1 MAEKLNFNDKTEN
14 NGASDRGRLTAA
26 EFNQV
31 VNAVNDH
38 TDQLGGLSLSV
49 QENADAYENLATKDV
64 STIYLILEDE

>member
-31 VNAVNDH
+31 VTAVNDH
-38 TDQLGGLSLSV
+38 TLQLGGLTLSV
-49 QENADAYENLATKDV
+49 QENADAYDTLPTKGQKTLYIV
-64 STIYLILEDE
+64 LEDE

>member
-31 VNAVNDH
+31 VTAVNDH
-38 TDQLGGLSLSV
+38 TLQLGGLTLSV
-49 QENADAYENLATKDV
+49 QENADAYDALPTKGQTTLYIV
-64 STIYLILEDE
+64 LEDE

>member
-26 EFNQV
+26 EFNSV

-38 TDQLGGLSLSV
+38 TEQLDGLSFSV
-49 QENADAYENLATKDV
+49 QQNADAFENLATKNS
-64 STIYLILEDE
+64 STLYIVLEDE